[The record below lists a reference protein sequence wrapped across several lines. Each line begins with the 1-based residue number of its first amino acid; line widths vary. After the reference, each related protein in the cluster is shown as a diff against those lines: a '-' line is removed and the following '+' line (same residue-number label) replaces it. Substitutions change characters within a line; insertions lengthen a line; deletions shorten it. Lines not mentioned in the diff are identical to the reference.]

1 MKQMS
6 TSGRMML
13 RSLLVFALLAMLG
26 GCSALAR
33 LDSASAALNNY
44 ELSALP
50 AASTA
55 PRSRR
60 HLVVELPT
68 ASAALATERIAIKPN
83 AYRIAYLPKSQWSDP
98 APEQMQM
105 LLARS
110 IGGTGRFALVSIKN
124 VRPDPDWFLESDLQ
138 AYQAEVSSD
147 GSSRVTVRLSAALV
161 TDLDRRIRSAR
172 VFESTVP
179 LADTDIDSVMA
190 AFDAATTAVLRDVTD
205 WVVAVAG

>member
-1 MKQMS
+1 
-6 TSGRMML
+6 ML
-13 RSLLVFALLAMLG
+13 RSIVMIAFLALLG
-26 GCSALAR
+26 GCSAIAR
-33 LDSASAALNNY
+33 LDSASVALDNY

-55 PRSRR
+55 PRSTR

-83 AYRIAYLPKSQWSDP
+83 SYRVAYLPKSQWADP

-110 IGGTGRFALVSIKN
+110 IGGTGRFALVSTKS

-138 AYQAEVSSD
+138 AYQVEIGPGGD
-147 GSSRVTVRLSAALV
+147 ERVVVRISTVLV
-161 TDLDRRIRSAR
+161 TDADRRIRSAR
-172 VFESTVP
+172 VFEGTAP
-179 LADTDIDSVMA
+179 LADTDIDSVMS
-190 AFDAATTAVLRDVTD
+190 AFDAATSAVLRDVTR
-205 WVVAVAG
+205 WTVATAG